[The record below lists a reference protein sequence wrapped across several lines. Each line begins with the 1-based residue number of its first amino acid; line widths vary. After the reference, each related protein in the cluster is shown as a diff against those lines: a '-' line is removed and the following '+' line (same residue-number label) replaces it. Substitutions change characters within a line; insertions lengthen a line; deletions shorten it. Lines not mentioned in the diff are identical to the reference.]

1 MGQETIDKTG
11 GYVPTKKQM
20 QAIDRNF
27 TEVYGLSD
35 AGNAAAIAA
44 NVDAIAVNAASIV
57 ELKAGDGITLTEYA
71 DNAAA
76 VTGGLTLGDLYM
88 TTGAVKVVT
97 A

>member
-1 MGQETIDKTG
+1 MGQETIDKDG

-20 QAIDRNF
+20 QSIDRNF
-27 TEVYGLSD
+27 DENYAS
-35 AGNAAAIAA
+35 IAA
-44 NVDAIAVNAASIV
+44 TEADVTALQS
-57 ELKAGDGITLTEYA
+57 GDGITLTEYA